1 MHHIA
6 VVPGL
11 DLEDDR
17 GLDAFKFELAG
28 YLYGDLLAVGEAFG
42 EGAGVGEGEGGDRVV
57 GEHPL
62 PDVAVSAGLV
72 AFELVELD
80 VDNWR
85 ADRRSGL
92 HR

>member
-42 EGAGVGEGEGGDRVV
+42 EGAESGRVK
-57 GEHPL
+57 
-62 PDVAVSAGLV
+62 VATGSLGNILS
-72 AFELVELD
+72 
-80 VDNWR
+80 R
-85 ADRRSGL
+85 M
-92 HR
+92 